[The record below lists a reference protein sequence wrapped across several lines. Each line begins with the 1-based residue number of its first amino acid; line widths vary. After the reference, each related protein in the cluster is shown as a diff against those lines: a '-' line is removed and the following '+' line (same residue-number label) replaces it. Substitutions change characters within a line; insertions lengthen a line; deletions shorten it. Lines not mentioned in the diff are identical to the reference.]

1 MPDNAESLD
10 TEMNRS
16 ALLTVALCAVFSAA
30 MAVEEAEPQFH
41 DDYYAGFAQGFYYGL
56 LLSGEDYE
64 LAWCMKSELG
74 YEAESLGTGEAFQ
87 KKLESM
93 LAKCRSESNKE

>member
-1 MPDNAESLD
+1 
-10 TEMNRS
+10 
-16 ALLTVALCAVFSAA
+16 
-30 MAVEEAEPQFH
+30 
-41 DDYYAGFAQGFYYGL
+41 
-56 LLSGEDYE
+56 
-64 LAWCMKSELG
+64 MKSELG